1 MTRIAIPYY
10 VMQAI
15 TRWVLTDDDIQPH
28 HVKEL
33 CWRHAKQISHL
44 RFDNGHHQADALR
57 EEEEQRRVERDPWH
71 GRALSPPRVSS
82 SEEPAQQPT
91 PIAEPE
97 PQKRSRG
104 RPKCTKRFYGVP
116 WHKKEK
122 VVKKVKKAKKEKA
135 QKH

>member
-15 TRWVLTDDDIQPH
+15 TRWVLTDDDVQPH
-28 HVKEL
+28 HVKDL

-57 EEEEQRRVERDPWH
+57 EEEEERRVERDPWY
-71 GRALSPPRVSS
+71 GTASSPARVSS

-91 PIAEPE
+91 PIVEAVTPN
-97 PQKRSRG
+97 RRGG
-104 RPKCTKRFYGVP
+104 RPKKTKRFYGVP
-116 WHKKEK
+116 WHQKEK
-122 VVKKVKKAKKEKA
+122 LVKKVKMVKSMKARKD
-135 QKH
+135 